1 MSAGQPLDRVL
12 LARRAF
18 AVAGLALLAYG
29 VAQLF
34 VVVAWPDLVLL
45 GLWMVGALVVH
56 DGLLSPLVLAV
67 GAGLRRFVPARGR
80 GFVQLAL
87 VAGSMITVVALPMI
101 YLEGSQPPE
110 KAILLQRY
118 GLNLTVLL
126 GLVAVVT
133 LVLYAV
139 RVAADGRSEER
150 RSAESAE
157 GAAQSGDS

>member
-1 MSAGQPLDRVL
+1 VL
-12 LARRAF
+12 LARRSF

-34 VVVAWPDLVLL
+34 LVVAWPDLVLL
-45 GLWMVGALVVH
+45 GLWMAGALVVH
-56 DGLLSPLVLAV
+56 DGLLSPFVLAV

-87 VAGSMITVVALPMI
+87 VAGAMITVIALPMI

-118 GLNLTVLL
+118 GVNLTVLL

-139 RVAADGRSEER
+139 RVASER
-150 RSAESAE
+150 RSTDE
-157 GAAQSGDS
+157 GAEEGARARDS

>member
-1 MSAGQPLDRVL
+1 MSRARPIDRVL

-18 AVAGLALLAYG
+18 AVAGVALLAYG

-34 VVVAWPDLVLL
+34 LVVAWPDLVLL
-45 GLWMVGALVVH
+45 ALWLAGALVVH

-67 GAGLRRFVPARGR
+67 AAALRRFVPARGR
-80 GFVQLAL
+80 GFLQLAL
-87 VAGSMITVVALPMI
+87 VAGSMITVIALPMI

-118 GLNLTVLL
+118 GVNLTVLL
-126 GLVAVVT
+126 GLVGVVT

-139 RVAADGRSEER
+139 RVASDARSTR
-150 RSAESAE
+150 AGAE
-157 GAAQSGDS
+157 GAARTDAP